1 MMICVE
7 HVTPIVKLKTKML
20 KSSLCDYSAAYMLV
34 ERAIA
39 VASAGAAAAPNIGE
53 KK

>member
-1 MMICVE
+1 MICVE
-7 HVTPIVKLKTKML
+7 HVRPIVKLKTKML

-34 ERAIA
+34 KGAIA
-39 VASAGAAAAPNIGE
+39 IASAGAAAAPNIGE